1 MFDNWI
7 SERKGTAMATTK
19 RRREVEIYENYWN
32 FTAAHLNILGTKFN
46 NCLNVIVMF
55 IDCNRQELEANA
67 AAHMDFTKSDL
78 YKHLQEQIVAVSGF
92 KGKDA
97 TLSARKVINQF
108 VKIGFI
114 NPLLLGYQPQVKQF
128 VRETNKEQKVILFSK
143 IFYEYSSLASDV
155 TVDRRELKHVNF
167 LLKTLDRNGSLN
179 KHDIMALM
187 VTDITDFQAGYLTRE
202 QLDTQYQYAMAI
214 GFDER
219 KYNQISHL
227 VGYLKRFVDLKYD
240 KKEERFWFADDPRIA
255 DKDFEESYA
264 RDGVR
269 HRIYK
274 DELKEESRRIYGEPV
289 CYLDKRPYKSL
300 IASHIKACAE
310 CLREHREDQAY
321 DVNNGLLLS
330 PTVDSYFDK
339 HDISF
344 SDEGEIMFGKNVAE
358 SVRED
363 FARYRLDQEIL
374 NEQRKKY
381 LAIHRNLFLQKQEK
395 TGNRVETGYIIGADD
410 RLRKEGLSE

>member
-1 MFDNWI
+1 
-7 SERKGTAMATTK
+7 MAPTK
-19 RRREVEIYENYWN
+19 KRREVEIYENYWN

-46 NCLNVIVMF
+46 NCLNVILMF
-55 IDCNRQELEANA
+55 IDRNRKELEANA
-67 AAHMDFTKSDL
+67 EAHMDFTKSDL
-78 YKHLQEQIVAVSGF
+78 YKQLQEQIVEISGF

-108 VKIGFI
+108 VKIGFV
-114 NPLLLGYQPQVKQF
+114 NPLLLGYQPQVKAF
-128 VRETNKEQKVILFSK
+128 AREKNKEQKIILFSK

-167 LLKTLDRNGSLN
+167 LLKTLDKNGSLN
-179 KHDIMALM
+179 KQDIMALM
-187 VTDITDFQAGYLTRE
+187 VTDITDFPAGYLTRE
-202 QLDTQYQYAMAI
+202 QLDTQYQYARII

-227 VGYLKRFVDLKYD
+227 IGYLKRFVDLKYD
-240 KKEERFWFADDPRIA
+240 KNEERFWFADDPQIA
-255 DKDFEESYA
+255 DKDFDESYA

-274 DELKEESRRIYGEPV
+274 DELKEESRQIYGAPV

-300 IASHIKACAE
+300 IASHIKECAV

-344 SDEGEIMFGKNVAE
+344 SDEGEILFGDNVAA
-358 SVRED
+358 SVQED
-363 FARYRLDQEIL
+363 FARYQLDKIIL
-374 NEQRKKY
+374 NDCRKEY
-381 LAIHRNLFLQKQEK
+381 LAIHRAIFYEKQNGRADAGKVALKDNGNEK
-395 TGNRVETGYIIGADD
+395 ADASEKYLTKD
-410 RLRKEGLSE
+410 LREKGGLSE

>member
-1 MFDNWI
+1 
-7 SERKGTAMATTK
+7 MAPTK
-19 RRREVEIYENYWN
+19 KRREVEIYENYWN

-46 NCLNVIVMF
+46 NCLNVILMF
-55 IDCNRQELEANA
+55 IDRNRKELEANA
-67 AAHMDFTKSDL
+67 EAHMDFTKSDL
-78 YKHLQEQIVAVSGF
+78 YKQLQEQIVEISGF

-108 VKIGFI
+108 VKIGFV
-114 NPLLLGYQPQVKQF
+114 NPLLLGYQPQVKAF
-128 VRETNKEQKVILFSK
+128 AREKNKEQKIILFSK

-167 LLKTLDRNGSLN
+167 LLKTLDKNGSLN
-179 KHDIMALM
+179 KQDIMALM
-187 VTDITDFQAGYLTRE
+187 VTDITDFPAGYLTRE
-202 QLDTQYQYAMAI
+202 QLDTQYQYARII

-227 VGYLKRFVDLKYD
+227 IGYLKRFVDLKYD
-240 KKEERFWFADDPRIA
+240 KNEERFWFADDPQIA
-255 DKDFEESYA
+255 DESYA

-274 DELKEESRRIYGEPV
+274 DELKEESRQIYGAPV

-300 IASHIKACAE
+300 IASHIKECAV

-344 SDEGEIMFGKNVAE
+344 SDEGEILFGDNVAA
-358 SVRED
+358 SVQED
-363 FARYRLDQEIL
+363 FARYQLDKIIL
-374 NEQRKKY
+374 NDCRKEY
-381 LAIHRNLFLQKQEK
+381 LAIHRAIFYEKQNRRTDAGKVALKDDGNEK
-395 TGNRVETGYIIGADD
+395 ADASEKYLTKD
-410 RLRKEGLSE
+410 LREKGGLSE